1 MLNNEAILSA
11 VSSLC
16 SALSLCKILARRALA
31 LLRAGASEEQSFAI
45 VFDAVCGK
53 LCASIS
59 MICGKTFG
67 LCSSP
72 DAMPRKRV
80 IVRWKMNGCVWQS
93 ALLS

>member
-1 MLNNEAILSA
+1 MLRDAKLVAFAATTDSA
-11 VSSLC
+11 
-16 SALSLCKILARRALA
+16 RAAAFYGDVLG
-31 LLRAGASEEQSFAI
+31 LPVRSDDEFAI

-67 LCSSP
+67 LCSLP
-72 DAMPRKRV
+72 DAMPRERV
-80 IVRWKMNGCVWQS
+80 PVRWKMNGCVWQS